1 MSTAIAARKPSTK
14 PAEPDA
20 RRRAQQSRDHPD
32 CRAAT
37 IKPSH
42 DKIALALSSR
52 RDNHPLAATAK
63 MATLIVAA
71 FPSRLS
77 RYIEAKNPKHRWW
90 VCPNVHHRS
99 AFASRLAGVDVE
111 CPLQTAAAELALGR
125 RHACGRQ

>member
-1 MSTAIAARKPSTK
+1 MSTAIAARKPSPK

-77 RYIEAKNPKHRWW
+77 RYIVFAHLNPA
-90 VCPNVHHRS
+90 VS
-99 AFASRLAGVDVE
+99 AFPEVAVGS
-111 CPLQTAAAELALGR
+111 
-125 RHACGRQ
+125 ACTST